1 MNRRATSLIAVAT
14 LCLALLPRPAHAND
28 ALQGTFANPAQSEAA
43 IDAAIES
50 VVAKMSFLTR
60 PFARAEVKAASPT
73 FRRVVIESATDAITV
88 TFDVGK
94 PVRTPADGSAGQWT
108 RDDGQ
113 GYEVRAHFLDGHLLQ
128 SFENRGGARV
138 NTFALSP
145 DGRTLTLDVVLSSD
159 RLPEPVRYRLTF
171 ERIPP
176 AS

>member
-1 MNRRATSLIAVAT
+1 MSRRATSGIAVAT
-14 LCLALLPRPAHAND
+14 LCLALLPRLARAND
-28 ALQGTFANPAQSEAA
+28 ALWGTFANPAQSEAA
-43 IDAAIES
+43 IDAAIEA
-50 VVAKMSFLTR
+50 VVAKMSFFTR

-73 FRRVVIESATDAITV
+73 FRRVRIESATDAITV

-113 GYEVRAHFLDGHLLQ
+113 IYEVQAHFLEGRLLQ
-128 SFENRGGARV
+128 SFKNPGGTRV

-145 DGRTLTLDVVLSSD
+145 DGRTLTIDVVLSSE

-171 ERIPP
+171 ERVPP